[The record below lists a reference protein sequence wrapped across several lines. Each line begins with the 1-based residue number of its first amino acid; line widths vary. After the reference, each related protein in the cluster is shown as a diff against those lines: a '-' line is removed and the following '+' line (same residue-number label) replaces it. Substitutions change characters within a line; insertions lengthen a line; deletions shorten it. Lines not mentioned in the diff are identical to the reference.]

1 MGEWSEKDDKISKKV
16 KLNMGN
22 LNTGFPRLKGCVSI
36 ILQNDMYHQRQSD
49 KEMSWKFIRLT
60 LVLSCCFVTRSCIF
74 ILSKV
79 PIVALTATATPTVRK
94 DICRSLKLR
103 DARYVC
109 TGFDR

>member
-1 MGEWSEKDDKISKKV
+1 MMTKISSKV
-16 KLNMGN
+16 KLKFNVDN
-22 LNTGFPRLKGCVSI
+22 LNAGFLRLKGCVSI

-49 KEMSWKFIRLT
+49 KEMSWKFVRLT
-60 LVLSCCFVTRSCIF
+60 LVLSYCFVTRSCINNIF

-79 PIVALTATATPTVRK
+79 PIVALTATATPAVRK